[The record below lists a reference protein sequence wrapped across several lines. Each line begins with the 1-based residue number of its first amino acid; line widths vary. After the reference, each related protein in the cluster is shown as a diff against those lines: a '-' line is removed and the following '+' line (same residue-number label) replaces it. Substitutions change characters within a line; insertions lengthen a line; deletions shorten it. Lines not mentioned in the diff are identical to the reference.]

1 MGVWYLWKIRS
12 TENTVHI
19 DRKIRPF
26 DCKIIY
32 TLILP
37 SMNFQKTHPKRER
50 ESERELKH
58 TPPEVIPKH
67 IIVGQITV
75 LIPSTQTH
83 SLEDR
88 ERAIRES
95 EEDNP
100 TQPSPV
106 LDPPI
111 DLVVVTSFR
120 PTHLSRYYQTHV
132 TDLPFF
138 SLPTS
143 SKPLQDERST
153 VT

>member
-1 MGVWYLWKIRS
+1 MGVWYLWKIRL

-26 DCKIIY
+26 GCKIIY

-50 ESERELKH
+50 ESERELKQ

-120 PTHLSRYYQTHV
+120 PTHRSRYY
-132 TDLPFF
+132 
-138 SLPTS
+138 
-143 SKPLQDERST
+143 
-153 VT
+153 

>member
-1 MGVWYLWKIRS
+1 MIHVDWKI
-12 TENTVHI
+12 T
-19 DRKIRPF
+19 PF
-26 DCKIIY
+26 GCKIVY

-37 SMNFQKTHPKRER
+37 SMNFWKIHPKR

-58 TPPEVIPKH
+58 TPPEVISKH

-120 PTHLSRYYQTHV
+120 PTHRSCYY
-132 TDLPFF
+132 
-138 SLPTS
+138 
-143 SKPLQDERST
+143 
-153 VT
+153 